1 MVEDLQCAYWPKF
14 GGSVNDPKTFINIS
28 KALVDKLNA
37 EHTLGV
43 IEPDDFTRDTFSIGF
58 YDGIVVFEKGQVF
71 RRQAQAIG
79 KKPGGLLRAFK

>member
-14 GGSVNDPKTFINIS
+14 GGSVDDPRTFINIAKS
-28 KALVDKLNA
+28 LVDKLNA
-37 EHTLGV
+37 DHTMGAV
-43 IEPDDFTRDTFSIGF
+43 EPDAFTRETFSIAF

-79 KKPGGLLRAFK
+79 TKPGILSALR